1 MNHHFHC
8 NLNRF
13 YPTQIDFREAFRW
26 SDAKVL
32 SFSFWISEK
41 TAAQLG
47 QIRCER
53 RDIFIHCPLLWLF
66 WSETNADVAD
76 DWLYA
81 SGLPLIFTYKV
92 ILDHNVTVNEQNRE
106 EDKYKIN
113 RVHWFSSDMRMY
125 CFCGVWDKQRKRAIP
140 VNIWNPIYGDLMIH
154 VLLFLSSFLFVIL
167 TRLLL
172 FRRWHWIA
180 NELQILFFNKYEKN
194 NRLRKTIH
202 NIKKTTLLPKLAA
215 LLFENAHYAISKAN
229 LTLQLFISQFSPK
242 SILLLFWQETPSS
255 ISQKIHFLILTFIIL
270 LKLIHFS
277 DSGKELLFL

>member
-13 YPTQIDFREAFRW
+13 YPTQIDFREAFLW

-41 TAAQLG
+41 MAAQLG

-92 ILDHNVTVNEQNRE
+92 ILDHNVTINEQNRE

-125 CFCGVWDKQRKRAIP
+125 CFCGVWDKQRKKNDSRKYLKSYLRGSYDSCFA
-140 VNIWNPIYGDLMIH
+140 
-154 VLLFLSSFLFVIL
+154 LFVFFLVCDFDEAFTIQTVTL
-167 TRLLL
+167 NNK
-172 FRRWHWIA
+172 WIT
-180 NELQILFFNKYEKN
+180 N
-194 NRLRKTIH
+194 
-202 NIKKTTLLPKLAA
+202 
-215 LLFENAHYAISKAN
+215 
-229 LTLQLFISQFSPK
+229 
-242 SILLLFWQETPSS
+242 
-255 ISQKIHFLILTFIIL
+255 LIL
-270 LKLIHFS
+270 
-277 DSGKELLFL
+277 